1 MNYYNNNIIYYIL
14 VSDLSLLMHIIID
27 EDFHATC
34 QFNLLYI
41 AFNFFIN
48 IYYNFKYIRVI
59 LEHFIYIL
67 DNFLKKIS

>member
-1 MNYYNNNIIYYIL
+1 
-14 VSDLSLLMHIIID
+14 MHIIID